1 MFSVLPVLFM
11 LTLKWQRNTVRE
23 LVSYIIPYSRRLAR
37 EKTFTNFV
45 ILEPPTKG
53 FSMKFGRVVPTYMYD
68 RS

>member
-11 LTLKWQRNTVRE
+11 PTLKWQRNTVRE
-23 LVSYIIPYSRRLAR
+23 LVSYIPYSRKLPR

-45 ILEPPTKG
+45 VLEPPMKG
-53 FSMKFGRVVPTYMYD
+53 FSTKFGHVVPTYMYD

>member
-23 LVSYIIPYSRRLAR
+23 LVSYIPYSRKLAR
-37 EKTFTNFV
+37 EKTFMNFV
-45 ILEPPTKG
+45 VLEPSTKV
-53 FSMKFGRVVPTYMYD
+53 FSMKFGRVVPTYD